1 MTTTL
6 GPVLPRD
13 HGGFFSGKLSARVT
27 PVDPATERLGL
38 ADWLFRSQAA
48 SIVWLV
54 ARFWLGYQWANAGYQ
69 KIWGSER
76 LGFWYNNGAGVKGF
90 ATGGVAASHGATASV
105 AYGWWAGFLHNFV
118 TPNAAWIAKLVALGE
133 LAIGVA
139 LILGLFTGL
148 AALAGVTLNLTY
160 MLSGVAGV
168 NPIYALIGVGLILA
182 WRNAGN
188 LGLDRYVLREVGT
201 PFHAG
206 RLVRRAAHRKA
217 PVTS

>member
-6 GPVLPRD
+6 GPTSPRD
-13 HGGFFSGKLSARVT
+13 HGGFFSGRLETRAR
-27 PVDPATERLGL
+27 PVDPATERLSL

-54 ARFWLGYQWANAGYQ
+54 ARLWLGYQWANAGYQ

-76 LGFWYNNGAGVKGF
+76 MGFWYNSGAGVKGF
-90 ATGGVAASHGATASV
+90 ATGGVAASHGATAAV

-118 TPNAAWIAKLVALGE
+118 TPNAAWIAKLVALSE

-148 AALAGVTLNLTY
+148 AA
-160 MLSGVAGV
+160 VAG
-168 NPIYALIGVGLILA
+168 
-182 WRNAGN
+182 
-188 LGLDRYVLREVGT
+188 
-201 PFHAG
+201 
-206 RLVRRAAHRKA
+206 
-217 PVTS
+217 